1 MCSLFLHC
9 GKSKNQK
16 YRNEKTA
23 ANPPLRII
31 CGHNKMRLIG
41 IEPTHAAPEA
51 TALSTELQTHLY
63 YITILFKKLQLLFLF
78 PIFFSDLFYLF
89 SNELPFFS
97 LTYEKI
103 MLKWHLLLIYYKS
116 VKYYY

>member
-1 MCSLFLHC
+1 MQNKVS
-9 GKSKNQK
+9 
-16 YRNEKTA
+16 
-23 ANPPLRII
+23 
-31 CGHNKMRLIG
+31 KMRLIG

-78 PIFFSDLFYLF
+78 PILFSDLFYLF

-116 VKYYY
+116 VKYYYYCVKH

>member
-1 MCSLFLHC
+1 MGKKQRTEKNKSLFHLA
-9 GKSKNQK
+9 SARFNRDQ
-16 YRNEKTA
+16 
-23 ANPPLRII
+23 
-31 CGHNKMRLIG
+31 KMRLIG

-78 PIFFSDLFYLF
+78 PILFSDLFYLF

-116 VKYYY
+116 VKYYYYCVKH

>member
-23 ANPPLRII
+23 ANPLLRII

-51 TALSTELQTHLY
+51 TALSTELQTHLHY
-63 YITILFKKLQLLFLF
+63 DTIFLQKLQDLILFFL
-78 PIFFSDLFYLF
+78 PV
-89 SNELPFFS
+89 S
-97 LTYEKI
+97 LNRESIRNTARAI
-103 MLKWHLLLIYYKS
+103 APAICRVS
-116 VKYYY
+116 VK